1 LHGIIVGLGAFM
13 LIGIFHPIVIK
24 TEYYFSKK
32 AFPFFIV
39 AGIVFL
45 AMSVFIKNHILSSLL
60 GIAGFSSF
68 WSILELF
75 EQEKRVEK
83 GWFPVNPKRKNQG
96 AKRYKPDKDC
106 TDTKV

>member
-1 LHGIIVGLGAFM
+1 MHGIIVGLGAFM

-83 GWFPVNPKRKNQG
+83 GLVSCKSEKKKSG
-96 AKRYKPDKDC
+96 SKAI
-106 TDTKV
+106 